1 MTQPEPTAR
10 GYNEAEIVAAEEQF
24 DALINAGITAA
35 VAAAVAAILAEPI
48 VSTVTDAI
56 FAPIFTLWN
65 AYTADVLVPEL
76 TRVFLGSG
84 EMFLDT
90 LAGTSDPV
98 ERAARLVLA
107 YDLDENLPL
116 LDEPAAVWMAEASNR
131 LKNVGTIVWEE
142 IREQLVEGVQAGD
155 SIPELAARVEQ
166 AAGFS
171 ATRAVKTARTEV
183 AAASN
188 GGSITQARALGLDM
202 DKRWEAT
209 SPTDGRTRLTH
220 LEAHHQTVPLS
231 APFIV
236 GDSELDF
243 PGDPTG
249 EAKEVIQ
256 CRCAVT
262 FVNIRRRAEVAAGF
276 DETLHP
282 RDGEG
287 KFAEQAGEDLGV
299 LASIGDLY
307 GPIEHELEWGDQ
319 SSGTADPAY
328 GWLTIHENGDS
339 VLSVYEEDGDTA
351 KVVLDSGDSS
361 AWAELADRIERVQGM
376 WEDSDPEDA
385 EGEDE
390 RQYLD
395 GIGTGRDGDIGVA
408 YDKDGMIN
416 LYMADQGKDNFDI
429 WLDGDETSSLLET
442 LREAERL
449 IDEAQYEDDED
460 EDEDEVGPEV
470 SAAVIHFVEG
480 QHPRDGAGKF
490 ARKAGHADAWM
501 AQVSGALRGEKALN
515 SAPVQLVPDKEG
527 HSGRYGNAE
536 LRGLDDDAVKLALS
550 EMEGVE
556 YLDTNNYLRNKGQR
570 PKHLFRPEEIAR
582 WEQRQLEGDPQADAR
597 IAALDRGM
605 DASVLPEDVVV
616 HRGIKD
622 GGLTFGEDAW
632 YGEFLQG
639 TPDEID
645 EKWPRWEAGER
656 PDLTG
661 MVWEERAYTHT
672 TVIDGRLK
680 GYARKIGKDQDPVAM
695 NILVPKGTKGV
706 QMSGLDAEG
715 EIMLERGLKYRV
727 VKDHGT
733 DENGVRQWDVEV
745 IPND

>member
-1 MTQPEPTAR
+1 MTQPEPVH
-10 GYNEAEIVAAEEQF
+10 GYTEPEIVAAEEQF
-24 DALINAGITAA
+24 DALIDAGITAA

-48 VSTVTDAI
+48 ASTVTDAI

-76 TRVFLGSG
+76 RRVYLGSG

-142 IREQLVEGVQAGD
+142 IREQLVLGVQAGD
-155 SIPELAARVEQ
+155 GVKELAARVEQ

-171 ATRAVKTARTEV
+171 AVRAAKTARTES
-183 AAASN
+183 AAAAN

-202 DKRWEAT
+202 DKQWEAT
-209 SPTDGRTRLTH
+209 FPTDGRTRPTH
-220 LEAHHQTVPLS
+220 LAAHGQTVDLNDK
-231 APFIV
+231 FVV
-236 GDSELDF
+236 GDALLDF
-243 PGDPTG
+243 PADPLG
-249 EAKEVIQ
+249 EADETIN
-256 CRCAVT
+256 CRCAPT
-262 FVNIRRRAEVAAGF
+262 YINIRRRAEVPVVAAGF
-276 DETLHP
+276 DEAKHA
-282 RDGEG
+282 RDGDG

-328 GWLTIHENGDS
+328 GWLTVHENGDS

-361 AWAELADRIERVQGM
+361 VWSELADRIERVQGM
-376 WEDSDPEDA
+376 WEDSDPADA

-390 RQYLD
+390 RQSLD

-460 EDEDEVGPEV
+460 DPEI
-470 SAAVIHFVEG
+470 AASFQETE
-480 QHPRDGAGKF
+480 HPRGKGGKF
-490 ARKAGHADAWM
+490 AKKA
-501 AQVSGALRGEKALN
+501 SGASVADTVNGIVDNFQPVKVSTNSEASAYLKKQKPKLSRTAAEAVDRYTGDSFLETNKKLRAGDVSDPEVKRLDSAMKPLPDDLLVRRRLGMEAFGVSSPEELEKL
-515 SAPVQLVPDKEG
+515 
-527 HSGRYGNAE
+527 
-536 LRGLDDDAVKLALS
+536 
-550 EMEGVE
+550 
-556 YLDTNNYLRNKGQR
+556 KGQ
-570 PKHLFRPEEIAR
+570 IYS
-582 WEQRQLEGDPQADAR
+582 DPAYMSTS
-597 IAALDRGM
+597 I
-605 DASVLPEDVVV
+605 
-616 HRGIKD
+616 
-622 GGLTFGEDAW
+622 
-632 YGEFLQG
+632 G
-639 TPDEID
+639 TPY
-645 EKWPRWEAGER
+645 GG
-656 PDLTG
+656 DLGGVTLLL
-661 MVWEERAYTHT
+661 A
-672 TVIDGRLK
+672 
-680 GYARKIGKDQDPVAM
+680 
-695 NILVPKGTKGV
+695 VPKGTPGV
-706 QMSGLDAEG
+706 LAAEYSRNPSEREILIGRGQRMVITSVKKNDKFGYNVSAVIVPEGTG
-715 EIMLERGLKYRV
+715 E
-727 VKDHGT
+727 
-733 DENGVRQWDVEV
+733 
-745 IPND
+745 